1 MLRNTIFIVI
11 CLISSS
17 ICRAQVEIAHV
28 NVKGF
33 SSTGFGVFLNFS
45 QPISQ
50 ASTLTLEGGLQYF
63 VNRFSEDLG
72 LIPVVLGYRYTLG
85 GNETGIYVE
94 PAAGYNL
101 GSSTIAKFNTNRSP
115 VVDANGNQVYEKVS
129 GPVAGLGVGY
139 LLPPVGRFQFNVGL
153 HYKYTFADARSNVLA
168 LRVAHSFSFSRR
180 DSE

>member
-1 MLRNTIFIVI
+1 MLRNTTIIAI
-11 CLISSS
+11 CLMSSFV
-17 ICRAQVEIAHV
+17 CRAQIEIAHA

-45 QPISQ
+45 QPVSQ
-50 ASTLTLEGGLQYF
+50 ASSITLEGGLQYF

-85 GNETGIYVE
+85 GNETGIYIE

-101 GSSTIAKFNTNRSP
+101 GSSTIAKFSANRSP
-115 VVDANGNQVYEKVS
+115 VTDASGRQVYEKVS
-129 GPVAGLGVGY
+129 GPMAGLGVGY
-139 LLPPVGRFQFNVGL
+139 LLQPVGRFQFNVGL

-180 DSE
+180 DYD